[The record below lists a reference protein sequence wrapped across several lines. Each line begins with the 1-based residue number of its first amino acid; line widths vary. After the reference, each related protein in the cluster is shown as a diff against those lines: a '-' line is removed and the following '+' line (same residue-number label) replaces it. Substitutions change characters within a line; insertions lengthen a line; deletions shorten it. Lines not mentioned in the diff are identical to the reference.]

1 MRRQTV
7 RAASRRKRS
16 NPQGD
21 FMNKQLF
28 VQSALASVLAF
39 GAISAAQAGPVAP
52 DASKD
57 KCFGITKAGQNDCAS
72 ASGSHSC
79 AGTATK
85 DKDPGDWKYV
95 ERSEERRVG

>member
-1 MRRQTV
+1 M
-7 RAASRRKRS
+7 
-16 NPQGD
+16 D
-21 FMNKQLF
+21 KQLF
-28 VQSALASVLAF
+28 IQSALASVLAF
-39 GAISAAQAGPVAP
+39 GAISAAQAGPVMA

-72 ASGSHSC
+72 ATGSHSC

-95 ERSEERRVG
+95 EKGTCEKMGGMMMAPKK

>member
-1 MRRQTV
+1 
-7 RAASRRKRS
+7 
-16 NPQGD
+16 
-21 FMNKQLF
+21 MNKQLF

-39 GAISAAQAGPVAP
+39 GAISAVQAGPVAP

-95 ERSEERRVG
+95 EKGTCDKMGGMMKPPMKK